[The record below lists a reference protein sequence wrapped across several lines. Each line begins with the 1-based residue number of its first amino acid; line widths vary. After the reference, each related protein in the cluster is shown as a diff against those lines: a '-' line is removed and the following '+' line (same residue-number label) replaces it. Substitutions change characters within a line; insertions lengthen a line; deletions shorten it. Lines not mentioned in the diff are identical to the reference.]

1 MHIFFFLRKP
11 YLYLAT
17 SKQINYFAHGRILF
31 VVGEFSRGINEVLNF
46 KVITEEQ
53 HYCIDKNHA
62 FSQKYVTHIF
72 FKATLTTY

>member
-62 FSQKYVTHIF
+62 FFAEICNSYF
-72 FKATLTTY
+72 F